1 MKNQLLPEGFRD
13 SLPELAFKEDK
24 VNSIFVKLMQINGF
38 LLVKPPL
45 LEFESS
51 LFFLLN
57 EKRRIKCIQSF
68 RSNFT
73 KNDGN

>member
-1 MKNQLLPEGFRD
+1 
-13 SLPELAFKEDK
+13 
-24 VNSIFVKLMQINGF
+24 MQINGF

-57 EKRRIKCIQSF
+57 EKEESNAFRSF

-73 KNDGN
+73 KNDGNSSDITLQIARIMWFLG